1 MKAVEEATGAPV
13 PEITAPV
20 VGAAT
25 RGVEV
30 INWEEEE
37 ATAEDDFLGEDMALD
52 MVEEEVVTTVL
63 VLVGVAVAVGVE
75 VGVGVDVGVGVLV
88 EQGPVTVTGI
98 QFISAEPRVPEGVA
112 VPADAWQEA

>member
-1 MKAVEEATGAPV
+1 MEEAAGAPV

-20 VGAAT
+20 VAAAT

-30 INWEEEE
+30 IRWEEEE
-37 ATAEDDFLGEDMALD
+37 ATNEDDFLGVEIALD
-52 MVEEEVVTTVL
+52 VMVEEVEVTVL
-63 VLVGVAVAVGVE
+63 VLVGVAVE

-88 EQGPVTVTGI
+88 EQGPVMVTGI

-112 VPADAWQEA
+112 VPAEAWQEA